1 MLEKKEINKKIE
13 IDTES
18 FKLIKKVMGTFYTIR
33 NALNRQHMTASDVY
47 RRLKI
52 TRMQLSYWG
61 FKKGMRL
68 TRKKTPG
75 RSWRRFSILDLFGFA
90 ILKELRKFG
99 LGLDL
104 CRKVINLLRVCFI
117 VDYYFVHH
125 FAEGDTITL
134 VVHIDAKEVMVLYG
148 SLHPETKLKVYN
160 RMQEG
165 IVLLSL
171 TPIFKEILR
180 SIKKEDFFVE
190 FVRDEFGQQNRIIFY
205 IDDNKIEFELTEEE
219 LKKIDE
225 IASALSHSKKEEL
238 NIIIK
243 KLKMIYG

>member
-1 MLEKKEINKKIE
+1 MLENKEINNKIE
-13 IDTES
+13 MDNES
-18 FKLIKKVMGTFYTIR
+18 LQLLGKILETFFTIR
-33 NALNRQHMTASDVY
+33 YALNRQHMTASDVY

-117 VDYYFVHH
+117 VDYFFVHH

-134 VVHIDAKEVMVLYG
+134 VVNVDAKKVGFLYG
-148 SLHPETKLKVYN
+148 SEYPETKLKVYN

-165 IVLLSL
+165 MVWLSL

-180 SIKKEDFFVE
+180 SIKKEDFSVE
-190 FVRDEFGQQNRIIFY
+190 FVRDKFGQQNRIIFY
-205 IDDNKIEFELTEEE
+205 IDGNQIEFKLTEEE
-219 LKKIDE
+219 FKKVHE
-225 IASALSHSKKEEL
+225 IASALTHSKKEKWIL
-238 NIIIK
+238 
-243 KLKMIYG
+243 L

>member
-1 MLEKKEINKKIE
+1 MLENKKINNK
-13 IDTES
+13 ILMDHES
-18 FKLIKKVMGTFYTIR
+18 LRLLKKILETFSIIR
-33 NALNRQHMTASDVY
+33 YALNRQHMTASDVY

-104 CRKVINLLRVCFI
+104 CRKVINLLRGYFY
-117 VDYYFVHH
+117 VDYFFVHH
-125 FAEGDTITL
+125 FAEGDPITL
-134 VVHIDAKEVMVLYG
+134 VVDVDAKGVMFLYG
-148 SLHPETKLKVYN
+148 SVHPETKLKVYN

-190 FVRDEFGQQNRIIFY
+190 FVRDKFGQQNKIIFY
-205 IDDNKIEFELTEEE
+205 IDDNQIEFKLTEEE
-219 LKKIDE
+219 FKKIYD
-225 IASALSHSKKEEL
+225 IASALSHSKKE
-238 NIIIK
+238 K
-243 KLKMIYG
+243 